1 MHIHCWG
8 YIHSHKVGFSL
19 AVAVAEVAVN
29 WGRLYPHFTNSLS
42 YNIIIIIKDIYKAH
56 IRN

>member
-19 AVAVAEVAVN
+19 AVAEVAVN